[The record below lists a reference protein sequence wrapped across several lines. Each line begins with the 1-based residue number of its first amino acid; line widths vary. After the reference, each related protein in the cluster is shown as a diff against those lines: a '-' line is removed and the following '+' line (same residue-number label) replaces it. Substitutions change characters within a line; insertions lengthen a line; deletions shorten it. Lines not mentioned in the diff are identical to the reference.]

1 MNFRIGEIDDYSE
14 PFTKFELPIQ
24 IGHFSTDSDNTFC
37 DDDHQ
42 LKYLSM
48 PDNLGNLNL
57 DLNDGFSEFVGVYND
72 EEHSYNKLLRWII
85 CHKEEVENLIAQ
97 EDTSK

>member
-1 MNFRIGEIDDYSE
+1 MNFKIGEIEDYKE
-14 PFTKFELPIQ
+14 PFIKFELPIE
-24 IGHFSTDSDNTFC
+24 IGHFSTDSDNRFC

-48 PDNLGNLNL
+48 PDSLRNLNL
-57 DLNDGFSEFVGVYND
+57 DLNENFSEFIGVYND

-85 CHKEEVENLIAQ
+85 CHKEEVQNLIAQ
-97 EDTSK
+97 KDTIK